1 MMYLDLAMYIN
12 SLQEPTRF
20 CVIIAMLIFLISV
33 IFIYSMKDT
42 N

>member
-20 CVIIAMLIFLISV
+20 CVIMAMLIFVVAV
-33 IFIYSMKDT
+33 IIYYSMRDT
-42 N
+42 D